1 MKKSIR
7 DKFFEERAKEEAKN
21 GAAIAKA
28 DQGLVKA
35 VIKKEAAIGKKTT
48 KQQAH
53 QQKATDRVTKE
64 QVKRGRGK

>member
-1 MKKSIR
+1 MKTR
-7 DKFFEERAKEEAKN
+7 DGFLKKKEAQEAKN